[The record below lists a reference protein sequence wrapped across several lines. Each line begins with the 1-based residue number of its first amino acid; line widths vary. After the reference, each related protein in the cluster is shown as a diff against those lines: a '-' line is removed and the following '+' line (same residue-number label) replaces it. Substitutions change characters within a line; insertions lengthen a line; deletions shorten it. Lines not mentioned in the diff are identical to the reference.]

1 MVSGCKIA
9 VRCVP
14 NIFVASARS
23 WCNLECENAGGAE
36 RRHWA
41 FNRRNRCTT
50 NVECAKQCMLT
61 LVVLAGLIL
70 APVRIIW
77 ELGLMAKGKARVL
90 FGGVHSANSVNTTD
104 TDEPEPPSAFDQ
116 NMTMPEQIL
125 KDLRRAVRRLY
136 RSIFTSRI
144 EWALGLVWNA
154 MPSYC
159 YYYL

>member
-1 MVSGCKIA
+1 
-9 VRCVP
+9 
-14 NIFVASARS
+14 
-23 WCNLECENAGGAE
+23 
-36 RRHWA
+36 
-41 FNRRNRCTT
+41 
-50 NVECAKQCMLT
+50 MLT

-90 FGGVHSANSVNTTD
+90 FGGVHSANSANTTD

-136 RSIFTSRI
+136 RSIFTSKI